1 MINEHYRTLLLQAS
15 SVFAIRGK
23 QPQFL
28 DEFKNLPD
36 TEELAKAIVGRYK
49 NGRRKIYAYPDPTG
63 RSRKT
68 SAAVGRT
75 DFSILQSYGIQT
87 LARSSSPSI
96 VDSVKAVNRKL
107 LTAAGTT
114 DLYVHPRCEGIIRSL
129 ERTSWVDNN
138 PDTASLD
145 KKAGEEHFS
154 DSVRYPIEFL
164 YPVQAGTKIVH
175 RSSHF

>member
-1 MINEHYRTLLLQAS
+1 MNILLQAS

-23 QPQFL
+23 QPQFI

-49 NGRRKIYAYPDPTG
+49 NGHRKIYAYPDPTG

-75 DFSILQSYGIQT
+75 DFSILQSYGINT
-87 LARSSSPSI
+87 LARSVSPSI

-107 LTAAGTT
+107 LTADGRT
-114 DLYVHPRCEGIIRSL
+114 DLFIHPRCEGIIRSL
-129 ERTSWVDNN
+129 ERTSWLDNN
-138 PDTASLD
+138 PDAANID
-145 KKAGEEHFS
+145 KKQGEEHFS
-154 DSVRYPIEFL
+154 DSVRYPIEYL
-164 YPVQAGTKIVH
+164 YPVQAGGKTVH
-175 RSSHF
+175 RGSGF